1 MILVLVIALDLEVVE
16 LDVLTKVAGD
26 GGGDDDYNIGDDGNI
41 ESGSIDLGSG
51 GNDGRSGR
59 GNGKSGWAGVVTI
72 WSVGWCCWKCC
83 RKMNV
88 VLNGFVSIMVVEVVV
103 VVNSSEEMCTMIIH
117 AVSFFKM

>member
-72 WSVGWCCWKCC
+72 WSV
-83 RKMNV
+83 
-88 VLNGFVSIMVVEVVV
+88 
-103 VVNSSEEMCTMIIH
+103 
-117 AVSFFKM
+117 